1 PDDRGGRAPPDPGEV
16 LVGVRVLAH
25 GHAHLAL
32 HRDPAPAVLLPAELT
47 GPPGPALVT
56 QAKAAELH
64 EEVRRLRLRVTALTT
79 PQLDAGRRTR
89 IRSALE
95 RLSEL
100 GAQGRPVPDRGDR
113 VLADQVVVLLTDCL
127 PEYGATDQQTER
139 ALLIAQELR
148 HDLA

>member
-1 PDDRGGRAPPDPGEV
+1 M
-16 LVGVRVLAH
+16 
-25 GHAHLAL
+25 
-32 HRDPAPAVLLPAELT
+32 
-47 GPPGPALVT
+47 VT

-95 RLSEL
+95 RLSDV

-127 PEYGATDQQTER
+127 PEYGATDQQTAR